1 MEIISPNQ
9 DITITSQLSAFL
21 ENEVLFKQI
30 NENMT
35 LLKSNYEITIPFTL
49 NSAKSFIGIIGKIIF
64 HWIDIRNNNNNLLNT
79 FETILPEIELKDNN
93 LLISYS
99 TSDRLVG
106 KNPFELKVKIS
117 NLAREFKKVTFIID
131 NSTNFMICGPVK
143 KKILIYPNN
152 FKELTF
158 YLIPLYFGNLKLPS
172 FKVIEESVNSVIIS
186 ESDKNSNYFIPDF
199 IKIKPVI

>member
-35 LLKSNYEITIPFTL
+35 LLKSNSEITIPFTL

-79 FETILPEIELKDNN
+79 FAFHLP
-93 LLISYS
+93 
-99 TSDRLVG
+99 
-106 KNPFELKVKIS
+106 
-117 NLAREFKKVTFIID
+117 
-131 NSTNFMICGPVK
+131 
-143 KKILIYPNN
+143 
-152 FKELTF
+152 
-158 YLIPLYFGNLKLPS
+158 
-172 FKVIEESVNSVIIS
+172 
-186 ESDKNSNYFIPDF
+186 
-199 IKIKPVI
+199 